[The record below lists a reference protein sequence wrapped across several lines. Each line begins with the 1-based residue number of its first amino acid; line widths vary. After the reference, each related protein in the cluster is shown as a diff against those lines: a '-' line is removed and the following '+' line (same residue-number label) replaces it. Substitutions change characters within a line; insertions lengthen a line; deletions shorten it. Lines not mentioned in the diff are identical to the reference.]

1 MENGWNL
8 FTSSGRGQNSNCTNL
23 AWDVWESR
31 YDWSSS
37 SNNHNTHNNHIAAA
51 PVNTAVASEAHAL
64 TFSRGNHDPRHSACC
79 SSPHPSVYDGSGS
92 GQHYHPDPHLMCLK
106 LGKRHYFEDPSGRP
120 GFSVS
125 KRGKAYYAGGEL
137 AGPST
142 AAAVARCQVEGCHV
156 ALVSAKEYHRRHKV
170 CEMHSKA
177 PKVVVLGLDQR
188 FCQQCSRLAIALYPP
203 QPLPAHFSKTLWR
216 GLSSLHY
223 LASIIFFFM
232 IIILSDR
239 CSTVFMNC
247 TIYIKNNKFL

>member
-203 QPLPAHFSKTLWR
+203 QPLPAHFSKTL
-216 GLSSLHY
+216 
-223 LASIIFFFM
+223 
-232 IIILSDR
+232 
-239 CSTVFMNC
+239 
-247 TIYIKNNKFL
+247 